1 MRFRIGKRRSTG
13 LRLSALASV
22 LAEGEGRWSGARQDE
37 EKCGI
42 GVPCDGAP
50 DRVRTYDLSL
60 RRGLLYPAEL
70 RGRDRVGIISA
81 QGLGINPWHASGAF
95 IVPVTRVDRGVGPCR
110 PDSVL
115 RVLRLAWDAR

>member
-1 MRFRIGKRRSTG
+1 MSESAWRKAGRRPQGTSAMRFRIGKRRSTG

-50 DRVRTYDLSL
+50 EGFYFMVSYCFIKDFM
-60 RRGLLYPAEL
+60 RGALIPI
-70 RGRDRVGIISA
+70 DM
-81 QGLGINPWHASGAF
+81 P
-95 IVPVTRVDRGVGPCR
+95 
-110 PDSVL
+110 
-115 RVLRLAWDAR
+115 

>member
-37 EKCGI
+37 ETCGI

-50 DRVRTYDLSL
+50 DRIRTYDLSL
-60 RRGLLYPAEL
+60 RRVLLYPAEL
-70 RGRDRVGIISA
+70 GGRDRVGIISA
-81 QGLGINPWHASGAF
+81 RAPGINPRFAWTLREAPA
-95 IVPVTRVDRGVGPCR
+95 DRAALR
-110 PDSVL
+110 PRRDSEL
-115 RVLRLAWDAR
+115 RVPGWAGDGR